1 MTTRTVRHPALAQNL
16 RYACNPPIHEGSPLT
31 KVRGAGG
38 EKRQHLPLD
47 TEHGHYFS
55 SLLGPGERMLDI
67 EQLGDLGEIPAP
79 LAHHGRADL
88 ARAGRDEE
96 IVR

>member
-47 TEHGHYFS
+47 TEHAHYFS
-55 SLLGPGERMLDI
+55 SLLMD
-67 EQLGDLGEIPAP
+67 AT
-79 LAHHGRADL
+79 
-88 ARAGRDEE
+88 
-96 IVR
+96 

>member
-55 SLLGPGERMLDI
+55 SLLEFGSDDPPFRPDTKLHLMPLRSFGSSGREML
-67 EQLGDLGEIPAP
+67 
-79 LAHHGRADL
+79 
-88 ARAGRDEE
+88 
-96 IVR
+96 